1 MCLCHFWY
9 SDRADTNQAYWLD
22 FREAI
27 RKNRGNKYFSV
38 RIQDE
43 AVPNILLR
51 QLIDGKDVTGAEK
64 CLLGLPGVKRYLSSL
79 RTPGEKDQFRRH
91 FRKYIN
97 MYMTDCPFEV
107 STTNRYTITSYEAA
121 ITARRRIKEGETIK
135 YLTGTLV
142 PLTAEESNDLDL
154 TQRNFSIVVSSRRKN
169 GSIFLG
175 PARFANHDC
184 DANGRL
190 VPTGNDGME
199 VRAMKNVEV
208 GEEITVTYGADYFG
222 PNNEDCLCHSC
233 ERTATNGWTSAAAF
247 GLPRSEAS
255 TPASTPA
262 VGEER
267 EPRSTTKKRG
277 CGSDFGSDTSSAP
290 SPSPKKKKMDH
301 APSRLRQQITPP
313 QSSALQAAEF
323 QSSDPVLQT
332 QPITAG
338 TETDQSMMVQHI
350 GNVQPGRLN
359 RASQSRRS
367 GLHQEIS
374 EPDSVNLGR
383 TDPPITPVTSSD
395 DGQRSRRRQRLVDK
409 LTASS
414 SADESEVA
422 APHISKSARS
432 SSPEASGSR
441 SQSPAQTTDA
451 TSLSDVPVTIKL
463 ESTEVTKFES
473 NEDTIV
479 VSAKPPATG
488 EAPATTDQLDAFSAV
503 SPLTELPDSRFP
515 SEAAPTKPQM
525 TTTVKTTKVS
535 KISTSRDAVLPSVE
549 TATTTHLSVRN
560 VSETIRVPGDYI
572 LTHKLIA
579 QPHDRW
585 VRCHTCSSCFI
596 QGNGYQTRRECPRC
610 ERHSK
615 LYGFSWP
622 KTDPSPRKMAEK
634 KGKGSPDKG
643 GRKGRSGKGSWQVG
657 GGDPEE
663 RVMDHRLVHRF
674 VFPEEEKETTR
685 RGLLKDAQ
693 IARANSTET
702 PERGNGFGGLG
713 LSVGGRGS
721 ESMGRDNESSTPDD
735 GRRKSKR
742 FITGDYVRC

>member
-1 MCLCHFWY
+1 VK
-9 SDRADTNQAYWLD
+9 QAYWLD

-43 AVPNILLR
+43 AVSKILLH
-51 QLIDGKDVTGAEK
+51 QLIDGKDMAGAEK
-64 CLLGLPGVKRYLSSL
+64 SLLGLPGVKRYLSSL
-79 RTPGEKDQFRRH
+79 RTSGEKEQFRRH

-199 VRAMKNVEV
+199 VRAMKNIEV

-222 PNNEDCLCHSC
+222 PNNEDCLCYSC
-233 ERTATNGWTSAAAF
+233 ERSAKNGWTSAAAF

-255 TPASTPA
+255 TPA
-262 VGEER
+262 VGEESQLH
-267 EPRSTTKKRG
+267 PTAKKRRF
-277 CGSDFGSDTSSAP
+277 GSDIGSDTSSAP

-301 APSRLRQQITPP
+301 APSRLRQQMTPP
-313 QSSALQAAEF
+313 PLSTSQVIESQSS
-323 QSSDPVLQT
+323 SSVLQT
-332 QPITAG
+332 AIVTSC
-338 TETDQSMMVQHI
+338 TETESPTALQGV
-350 GNVQPGRLN
+350 GNVQPGRLT
-359 RASQSRRS
+359 RPSQRRRS
-367 GLHQEIS
+367 GLYQEIS
-374 EPDSVNLGR
+374 EPDLVKVERKDVS
-383 TDPPITPVTSSD
+383 ITPMSSPD

-414 SADESEVA
+414 SAEETDA
-422 APHISKSARS
+422 AMPQSCKSARS
-432 SSPEASGSR
+432 SSPDASGSR

-451 TSLSDVPVTIKL
+451 TSLSDGPVTIKL
-463 ESTEVTKFES
+463 ESTEVTRFES

-479 VSAKPPATG
+479 VSTKQPTVTQTS
-488 EAPATTDQLDAFSAV
+488 ATTDHPDSFSV
-503 SPLTELPDSRFP
+503 LSPLTELSDSHFP
-515 SEAAPTKPQM
+515 SEPAPPKPQ
-525 TTTVKTTKVS
+525 TATTVQTSKVS
-535 KISTSRDAVLPSVE
+535 KISTSSDAVLPSVE
-549 TATTTHLSVRN
+549 TLTTTHLSVRN
-560 VSETIRVPGDYI
+560 VSDTIRIPGDYI
-572 LTHKLIA
+572 LTPKLIA

-585 VRCHTCSSCFI
+585 VRCRTCSSCFI

-622 KTDPSPRKMAEK
+622 KTDPDPRKLAEK
-634 KGKGSPDKG
+634 KGKGSPEKG

-674 VFPEEEKETTR
+674 VFPEEEKEITR

-693 IARANSTET
+693 RARANSTET
-702 PERGNGFGGLG
+702 PERGNGFSGLG
-713 LSVGGRGS
+713 LSIGGQGS

-742 FITGDYVRC
+742 FITGDYIRC

>member
-1 MCLCHFWY
+1 VEG
-9 SDRADTNQAYWLD
+9 T
-22 FREAI
+22 
-27 RKNRGNKYFSV
+27 
-38 RIQDE
+38 
-43 AVPNILLR
+43 
-51 QLIDGKDVTGAEK
+51 EK
-64 CLLGLPGVKRYLSSL
+64 SLLGLPGVKRYLSSL
-79 RTPGEKDQFRRH
+79 RTPGEKEQFRRH

-121 ITARRRIKEGETIK
+121 ITARRRVKEGETIK

-184 DANGRL
+184 EANGRL

-199 VRAMKNVEV
+199 VRAMKNIEV

-222 PNNEDCLCHSC
+222 LNNEDCLCHSC
-233 ERTATNGWTSAAAF
+233 ERSARNGWTSAAAF

-255 TPASTPA
+255 TPAAAEGKEQHS
-262 VGEER
+262 
-267 EPRSTTKKRG
+267 TKKRR
-277 CGSDFGSDTSSAP
+277 FGSDGGSDTASMS
-290 SPSPKKKKMDH
+290 SPSPKKKKLDH
-301 APSRLRQQITPP
+301 APSRLRQQMTPP
-313 QSSALQAAEF
+313 LSSTSQAVDSQVSEAASQAPAIAF
-323 QSSDPVLQT
+323 
-332 QPITAG
+332 G
-338 TETDQSMMVQHI
+338 TEAAPSTTPEATSVC
-350 GNVQPGRLN
+350 QPGRLN
-359 RASQSRRS
+359 RPSQRRPS
-367 GLHQEIS
+367 VPHQEIS
-374 EPDSVNLGR
+374 DPDSVKFEP
-383 TDPPITPVTSSD
+383 TDLPLERLTSVD
-395 DGQRSRRRQRLVDK
+395 DGQRSRKRQRLVDK
-409 LTASS
+409 LTATST
-414 SADESEVA
+414 SEETDA
-422 APHISKSARS
+422 TTLLSSKSARS
-432 SSPEASGSR
+432 FSPGVSGSR

-451 TSLSDVPVTIKL
+451 TSFSDVPVTIKL
-463 ESTEVTKFES
+463 ESTEVTKFEG

-479 VSAKPPATG
+479 VSTRQPTAT
-488 EAPATTDQLDAFSAV
+488 ETPLNSNEID

-515 SEAAPTKPQM
+515 SEPAPTRP
-525 TTTVKTTKVS
+525 TTITNLKTTKIS
-535 KISTSRDAVLPSVE
+535 KFANTRDAVLPSVE

-560 VSETIRVPGDYI
+560 VSDTIRIPGDYI
-572 LTHKLIA
+572 LTPKLIA

-585 VRCHTCSSCFI
+585 VRCRTCSSCFI

-622 KTDPSPRKMAEK
+622 KTDPDPRRLAEK
-634 KGKGSPDKG
+634 KGKGSAEKG

-674 VFPEEEKETTR
+674 VFPEEEKEITR

-693 IARANSTET
+693 LARANSTET

-713 LSVGGRGS
+713 LSVGARGS

>member
-1 MCLCHFWY
+1 M
-9 SDRADTNQAYWLD
+9 
-22 FREAI
+22 
-27 RKNRGNKYFSV
+27 

-43 AVPNILLR
+43 AVPKILLR
-51 QLIDGKDVTGAEK
+51 QLIDGKDTTGAEK
-64 CLLGLPGVKRYLSSL
+64 SLLRLPGVKRYLSSL
-79 RTPGEKDQFRRH
+79 RTSGEKEQFRRH
-91 FRKYIN
+91 FHKYIN

-184 DANGRL
+184 EANGRL

-199 VRAMKNVEV
+199 VRAMKNIEV

-233 ERTATNGWTSAAAF
+233 ERSAKNGWTSAAAF

-255 TPASTPA
+255 TPAT
-262 VGEER
+262 GEAKDSQ
-267 EPRSTTKKRG
+267 PTKKRRF
-277 CGSDFGSDTSSAP
+277 GSDIGSDTSSAP

-301 APSRLRQQITPP
+301 APSRLRQQMTPP
-313 QSSALQAAEF
+313 LSSTSQAPDSQTSDAVLQA
-323 QSSDPVLQT
+323 PV
-332 QPITAG
+332 IDAS
-338 TETDQSMMVQHI
+338 TEEEPSTLPQALGH
-350 GNVQPGRLN
+350 NQPGRLN
-359 RASQSRRS
+359 RPSQKRRS
-367 GLHQEIS
+367 GLHQEIADLDSLKS
-374 EPDSVNLGR
+374 EP
-383 TDPPITPVTSSD
+383 TDVPFTPEMSPD
-395 DGQRSRRRQRLVDK
+395 DCQRARKRPRLVDK
-409 LTASS
+409 LTATSLGEEID
-414 SADESEVA
+414 ATT
-422 APHISKSARS
+422 PHSSKSARS
-432 SSPEASGSR
+432 SSPEVPATS
-441 SQSPAQTTDA
+441 SQSPTQTTDA

-463 ESTEVTKFES
+463 ETTEVVKFES

-479 VSAKPPATG
+479 VSTKTQASAQIPA
-488 EAPATTDQLDAFSAV
+488 PVDPLDSLSV
-503 SPLTELPDSRFP
+503 ISPLTELPESRFP
-515 SEAAPTKPQM
+515 SEPASSKPQ
-525 TTTVKTTKVS
+525 TTTTLKTTKVS
-535 KISTSRDAVLPSVE
+535 KISASRDAVLPSVE

-560 VSETIRVPGDYI
+560 VSETIRIPGDYI
-572 LTHKLIA
+572 LTNKLIA

-585 VRCHTCSSCFI
+585 VRCRTCSGCFI

-622 KTDPSPRKMAEK
+622 KTDPDPRKLADK
-634 KGKGSPDKG
+634 KGKGLSEKG

-674 VFPEEEKETTR
+674 VFPEEEKEVTR

-693 IARANSTET
+693 NARANSTET

-713 LSVGGRGS
+713 LSIGGHGS

>member
-1 MCLCHFWY
+1 
-9 SDRADTNQAYWLD
+9 
-22 FREAI
+22 
-27 RKNRGNKYFSV
+27 V
-38 RIQDE
+38 RIPDE
-43 AVPNILLR
+43 AVSKTLLR
-51 QLIDGKDVTGAEK
+51 QLIDGKDVAGAEK
-64 CLLGLPGVKRYLSSL
+64 SLLRLPGVKRYLNSL
-79 RTPGEKDQFRRH
+79 RTSGEKDQFRRH

-199 VRAMKNVEV
+199 VRAMKNIEV

-233 ERTATNGWTSAAAF
+233 ERSAKNGWTSAAAF

-255 TPASTPA
+255 TPAA
-262 VGEER
+262 GEGKEAQ
-267 EPRSTTKKRG
+267 PTKKRRF
-277 CGSDFGSDTSSAP
+277 GSDVGSDTSSAP
-290 SPSPKKKKMDH
+290 SPSPKKKKLDH

-313 QSSALQAAEF
+313 LSSTSQAVDFQTSDTVLQAPAITEGAESGPSTIP
-323 QSSDPVLQT
+323 Q
-332 QPITAG
+332 A
-338 TETDQSMMVQHI
+338 I
-350 GNVQPGRLN
+350 GLNQPGRLN
-359 RASQSRRS
+359 RPSQRRRS
-367 GLHQEIS
+367 GLNQEIS
-374 EPDSVNLGR
+374 EPGPVKSEP
-383 TDPPITPVTSSD
+383 TDVPVTPLMSSD
-395 DGQRSRRRQRLVDK
+395 DGQRSRRRPRLVDK
-409 LTASS
+409 LTATS
-414 SADESEVA
+414 SAGETDA
-422 APHISKSARS
+422 ATLQSSKSDRS
-432 SSPEASGSR
+432 SSPEVSGSR

-463 ESTEVTKFES
+463 ESTEVTKFEG

-479 VSAKPPATG
+479 VSTKQQTSTETPLN
-488 EAPATTDQLDAFSAV
+488 TDQIESLSV
-503 SPLTELPDSRFP
+503 LSPLTELPDSRFP
-515 SEAAPTKPQM
+515 SEPAPAGPLA
-525 TTTVKTTKVS
+525 TTTIKTTTIS
-535 KISTSRDAVLPSVE
+535 KFANSRDAVLPSVE
-549 TATTTHLSVRN
+549 TSTTTHLSVRN
-560 VSETIRVPGDYI
+560 VSDTIRIPGDYI
-572 LTHKLIA
+572 LTPKLIA

-585 VRCHTCSSCFI
+585 VRCRTCSGCFI

-622 KTDPSPRKMAEK
+622 KTDPDPRKLAEK
-634 KGKGSPDKG
+634 KGKGSPEKG

-657 GGDPEE
+657 GGDQEE

-674 VFPEEEKETTR
+674 VFPEEEKEITR

-693 IARANSTET
+693 LARANSTET

>member
-1 MCLCHFWY
+1 MP
-9 SDRADTNQAYWLD
+9 
-22 FREAI
+22 
-27 RKNRGNKYFSV
+27 KV
-38 RIQDE
+38 
-43 AVPNILLR
+43 LLR
-51 QLIDGKDVTGAEK
+51 QLINGKDVTGAEK
-64 CLLGLPGVKRYLSSL
+64 SLLGLPGVKRYLSSL
-79 RTPGEKDQFRRH
+79 RTSGEKEQFRRH

-97 MYMTDCPFEV
+97 MYMTDCPFEA

-121 ITARRRIKEGETIK
+121 ITSRRRIKEGETIK

-142 PLTAEESNDLDL
+142 PLTADESNDLDL

-184 DANGRL
+184 EANGRL

-199 VRAMKNVEV
+199 VRAMKNIEV
-208 GEEITVTYGADYFG
+208 GEEITVTYGVDYFG

-233 ERTATNGWTSAAAF
+233 ERSARNGWTSAAAF

-255 TPASTPA
+255 TPAT
-262 VGEER
+262 GEAK
-267 EPRSTTKKRG
+267 EPNSTKKRRF
-277 CGSDFGSDTSSAP
+277 GSDIGSDTSSAP

-313 QSSALQAAEF
+313 QSSASQVTGSQISDSVLQAPAT
-323 QSSDPVLQT
+323 V
-332 QPITAG
+332 AG
-338 TETDQSMMVQHI
+338 TEGEPSSTPPVIDH
-350 GNVQPGRLN
+350 NQPSRLN
-359 RASQSRRS
+359 RPSQKRRS

-374 EPDSVNLGR
+374 DPDSVDLEPTDLLG
-383 TDPPITPVTSSD
+383 TPARSSD
-395 DGQRSRRRQRLVDK
+395 DGQQSRRKERLVDK
-409 LTASS
+409 LTATS
-414 SADESEVA
+414 SAEAIDPTTARS
-422 APHISKSARS
+422 SKSVQS
-432 SSPEASGSR
+432 SSPEVPGTR

-451 TSLSDVPVTIKL
+451 TSFSDLPITIKL
-463 ESTEVTKFES
+463 ESTEVVKFES

-479 VSAKPPATG
+479 VSAKQPALAQMP
-488 EAPATTDQLDAFSAV
+488 APTDPFDSLSV
-503 SPLTELPDSRFP
+503 ISPLTELPDSRFP
-515 SEAAPTKPQM
+515 SEPAPSHPQ
-525 TTTVKTTKVS
+525 TATTVKTTKIT

-560 VSETIRVPGDYI
+560 ISEMIRIPGDYI
-572 LTHKLIA
+572 LTPKLIA

-585 VRCHTCSSCFI
+585 VRCRTCSGCFI

-622 KTDPSPRKMAEK
+622 KTDPDSRKLADRK
-634 KGKGSPDKG
+634 SKGWPQNG
-643 GRKGRSGKGSWQVG
+643 GRIGRSGKGSWQVG

-674 VFPEEEKETTR
+674 VFPEEEKEMAR

-693 IARANSTET
+693 LARANSTET

-713 LSVGGRGS
+713 LSTGGRGS
-721 ESMGRDNESSTPDD
+721 ESMGRDNESLTPDD

-742 FITGDYVRC
+742 FITGDYGRC

>member
-1 MCLCHFWY
+1 LVKLTWK
-9 SDRADTNQAYWLD
+9 QAYWLD

-38 RIQDE
+38 RIQNE
-43 AVPNILLR
+43 AVSKILLH
-51 QLIDGKDVTGAEK
+51 QLIDGKDMAGAEK
-64 CLLGLPGVKRYLSSL
+64 SLLDLPGVKRYLSSL
-79 RTPGEKDQFRRH
+79 RTAGEKEQFRRH

-107 STTNRYTITSYEAA
+107 SSTNRYTITSYEAA

-184 DANGRL
+184 NANGRL

-199 VRAMKNVEV
+199 VRAMKNIEV

-233 ERTATNGWTSAAAF
+233 EKSAKNGWTSAAAF

-255 TPASTPA
+255 TPAA
-262 VGEER
+262 GEESHLH
-267 EPRSTTKKRG
+267 PRVKKRKL
-277 CGSDFGSDTSSAP
+277 GSDIGSDTSSAP
-290 SPSPKKKKMDH
+290 SPSPKKKKMDR
-301 APSRLRQQITPP
+301 APSRLRQQMTPP
-313 QSSALQAAEF
+313 PLSGSQVIES
-323 QSSDPVLQT
+323 QSSDSVLHT
-332 QPITAG
+332 TIAPSD
-338 TETDQSMMVQHI
+338 TETAPSTVAQDVVD
-350 GNVQPGRLN
+350 GVQPGRLT
-359 RASQSRRS
+359 RPLQRRQSD
-367 GLHQEIS
+367 LYQEIS
-374 EPDSVNLGR
+374 EPDVAKVERKDVSIS
-383 TDPPITPVTSSD
+383 PMTSPE
-395 DGQRSRRRQRLVDK
+395 DGQRSRRRQRLVDR

-414 SADESEVA
+414 PAEESE
-422 APHISKSARS
+422 PPIPQSSKSARS

-441 SQSPAQTTDA
+441 SRSPAQTTDA
-451 TSLSDVPVTIKL
+451 TSLSDGPVTIKL
-463 ESTEVTKFES
+463 ESTEVTRFES

-479 VSAKPPATG
+479 VSTQQSTVTRTT
-488 EAPATTDQLDAFSAV
+488 ATTDHRDSFSV
-503 SPLTELPDSRFP
+503 LSPLTELSDSHFP
-515 SEAAPTKPQM
+515 SEPAPPKPQAV
-525 TTTVKTTKVS
+525 TTVQTTKVS
-535 KISTSRDAVLPSVE
+535 KISTSSDAVLPSVE
-549 TATTTHLSVRN
+549 TSTTTHLSVRN
-560 VSETIRVPGDYI
+560 VSDTIRIPGDYI
-572 LTHKLIA
+572 LTPKLIA

-585 VRCHTCSSCFI
+585 VRCRTCSSCFI

-622 KTDPSPRKMAEK
+622 KTDPDPRKLAEK
-634 KGKGSPDKG
+634 KGKGSPEKG
-643 GRKGRSGKGSWQVG
+643 GRKGRSGKGSWQIG

-674 VFPEEEKETTR
+674 VFPEEEKEITR

-693 IARANSTET
+693 RARANSAET

-713 LSVGGRGS
+713 LNIGRGS
-721 ESMGRDNESSTPDD
+721 ESTGRDNESSTPDD

-742 FITGDYVRC
+742 FITGDYIRC